1 MSYHCVILHQKG
13 PIEELVHQDRLFALS
28 LTNQEIGLRFYE
40 THGVILGKLDQTCS
54 NFQEGV
60 EYLHKQGYP
69 TTIRE
74 QGGLGVVVDEGV
86 LNVSIILPT
95 SLKPYSGLYDAYDTM
110 VMLFKEA
117 FSSFPYKLYFYEIEN
132 SYCPGK
138 YDGVIN
144 HKKWCGLAQKR
155 MKDKVIISATIMVNG
170 HQNARGNLMKTFYE
184 IANQNNDTRFPN
196 IDPES
201 MTTLS
206 DALEQ
211 SLTISESIK
220 LIQSTVKAWVQHL

>member
-1 MSYHCVILHQKG
+1 MPYHCVVIHQKG
-13 PIEELVHQDRLFALS
+13 PIEELVHQDRLFALTLS
-28 LTNQEIGLRFYE
+28 NQEIGCRFYE

-95 SLKPYSGLYDAYDTM
+95 SLKPYSGLYEAYDTM
-110 VMLFKEA
+110 VMLFKKTFA
-117 FSSFPYKLYFYEIEN
+117 SYPHKLYFYEIEN

-138 YDGVIN
+138 YDGVI
-144 HKKWCGLAQKR
+144 HEKKWCGLAQKR

-170 HQNARGNLMKTFYE
+170 HQYLRGALMKAFYE
-184 IANQNNDTRFPN
+184 IANQNQDSKFPN

-201 MTTLS
+201 MSTLS
-206 DALEQ
+206 ELMNTSMSTEQ
-211 SLTISESIK
+211 CMK
-220 LIQSTVKAWVQHL
+220 LIQSTVKTWVQDL